1 MVGVEFIDYLT
12 KLRVNDFL
20 GLEDF
25 ADKMSFMYS
34 VLILLLCTTIIAVK
48 QYLLASIACYIPTVP
63 SGKDFDKFLQN
74 FCWVHGTIPLL
85 EGEHIPQN
93 FSEWDEADKNLRI
106 SKFALYF
113 SSQIHYISLYI
124 YCSKMGL
131 ELQDLQCGKGGED
144 GDPCNLEFSLA
155 HLST

>member
-106 SKFALYF
+106 IRKKQAMNPGT
-113 SSQIHYISLYI
+113 
-124 YCSKMGL
+124 KDE
-131 ELQDLQCGKGGED
+131 EL
-144 GDPCNLEFSLA
+144 
-155 HLST
+155 